1 MNEKTINEQ
10 YAYISV
16 SYTHLAATGYNR
28 LNISRYTAASMT
40 GNSRFVTL
48 RDAYFKGW
56 DHVSNKAEAAYPS
69 LTNTESK
76 NYANSDFWLEDA
88 SFVKLK
94 NVSISYRIPR
104 RVAKFASI
112 DVYKRQFQRC

>member
-1 MNEKTINEQ
+1 ML
-10 YAYISV
+10 ISKV
-16 SYTHLAATGYNR
+16 G
-28 LNISRYTAASMT
+28 SR
-40 GNSRFVTL
+40 
-48 RDAYFKGW
+48 
-56 DHVSNKAEAAYPS
+56 SNKAEAAYPS

-112 DVYKRQFQRC
+112 QLSVSAQDLFTITRYKGMDPEVYTSYDGLDYGVPHPTNNNFWRQNQILTIDL